1 MLLLVRR
8 AVTIHIQHFGTEQP
22 DAFRA
27 VGKRAWCF
35 QSGANIRRDINTLV
49 ITGIGQLRGSLRLL
63 FLAFIRQRLRNL
75 IITAHRVIRVNRQHA
90 ALGVKHRR
98 LPGITGNRIQ
108 RQAAQYR
115 DRRGA
120 GQNQG
125 MRGAPGFLQNHARKI
140 FQIKAQKLAW
150 G

>member
-8 AVTIHIQHFGTEQP
+8 AVAIHIEHFGTEQP

-27 VGKRAWCF
+27 VGKRARRF
-35 QSGANIRRDINTLV
+35 QSGANIRRDINALV

-63 FLAFIRQRLRNL
+63 LLTVICQRLRNL
-75 IITAHRVIRVNRQHA
+75 IITAHRVIRVNRQHT

-98 LPGITGNRIQ
+98 LPGIARDRIQ
-108 RQAAQYR
+108 RQAAKNR
-115 DRRGA
+115 DRRGT

-140 FQIKAQKLAW
+140 F
-150 G
+150 

>member
-8 AVTIHIQHFGTEQP
+8 AVAIHIEHFGTEQP
-22 DAFRA
+22 DTFRA
-27 VGKRAWCF
+27 VGKRAWRF
-35 QSGANIRRDINTLV
+35 QSGADIRRNINTLV

-63 FLAFIRQRLRNL
+63 FLAFIRQRLRDL

-90 ALGVKHRR
+90 ALGVKHCR

-108 RQAAQYR
+108 RQATQYR
-115 DRRGA
+115 DRRGT
-120 GQNQG
+120 GQNQC

>member
-8 AVTIHIQHFGTEQP
+8 AVAIHIEHFSTEQSN
-22 DAFRA
+22 AFRA
-27 VGKRAWCF
+27 VGKRAWRF
-35 QSGANIRRDINTLV
+35 QSGADIRRNINTLV
-49 ITGIGQLRGSLRLL
+49 ITGIGQLRGGLRLL
-63 FLAFIRQRLRNL
+63 FLAFIRQRLCDL

-125 MRGAPGFLQNHARKI
+125 MRGAPSFLQNHACKI
-140 FQIKAQKLAW
+140 F
-150 G
+150 